1 MLKFCVLFSGVTGS
15 SKTPIANYLSIQF
28 NLPILNNDA
37 IRTEVRE
44 DLLVFDE
51 TEYIKRRNERIEV
64 ALKRNKSFIYDASI
78 DRNWIE
84 KNQEFNKHGYK
95 HFIISLDLS
104 KEFLKNIYRA
114 KGSTET
120 EEFLNTKLVEH
131 RNFLK
136 HFSDI
141 VNIHISDDTFLQRFN
156 ITSKV
161 LKEWVEN
168 QNSNTKS

>member
-15 SKTPIANYLSIQF
+15 SKTPIANYISIQF
-28 NLPILNNDA
+28 NLHVLNNDT
-37 IRTEVRE
+37 IHTEVRE

-95 HFIISLDLS
+95 
-104 KEFLKNIYRA
+104 
-114 KGSTET
+114 
-120 EEFLNTKLVEH
+120 
-131 RNFLK
+131 
-136 HFSDI
+136 
-141 VNIHISDDTFLQRFN
+141 
-156 ITSKV
+156 
-161 LKEWVEN
+161 
-168 QNSNTKS
+168 